1 MKQNI
6 IIPKIGQEVARYLD
20 IELNGYALIAVVEKE
35 EAQKI
40 INNQEDTIYL
50 QGKLVKIEN
59 TSMAEGLEKIK
70 QNYLEDMGM
79 EMTEEEILAIFTPLQ
94 LVNYGQTKPN
104 ILLAILLIIS
114 FIAVGI
120 ICILLVKVLIKNNKT
135 KKEKKETN
143 FKNV

>member
-1 MKQNI
+1 
-6 IIPKIGQEVARYLD
+6 
-20 IELNGYALIAVVEKE
+20 
-35 EAQKI
+35 
-40 INNQEDTIYL
+40 
-50 QGKLVKIEN
+50 
-59 TSMAEGLEKIK
+59 MAEGLEKIK